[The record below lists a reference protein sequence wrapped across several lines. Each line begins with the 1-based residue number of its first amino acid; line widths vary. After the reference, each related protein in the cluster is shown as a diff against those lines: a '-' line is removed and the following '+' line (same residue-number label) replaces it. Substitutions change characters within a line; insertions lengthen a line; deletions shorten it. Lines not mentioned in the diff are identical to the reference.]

1 MVISF
6 FRRFRQAA
14 PFPVSSF
21 TPVASAFLHTS
32 ITPVCS
38 AYSGLDA
45 YLIIFARLAVLPLFS
60 NLKQRVP
67 LGFCLCLLSL
77 GEGNDHVFPLDF
89 LVKCF
94 NRARLSIRKHHILGG
109 QTFNHV
115 GCVHANFI
123 DIAACPCIC
132 LQFFLELAF
141 QLLAPVICAFLTI
154 SCWAARF
161 LFPVRAKAVVQQV
174 VLTCR

>member
-6 FRRFRQAA
+6 LRRSRQAA

-21 TPVASAFLHTS
+21 TPVARAFLHAS
-32 ITPVCS
+32 ITPVCTV
-38 AYSGLDA
+38 YSGLDA
-45 YLIIFARLAVLPLFS
+45 FLIIFARLAVLPLFG

-94 NRARLSIRKHHILGG
+94 NRARLSIRKHRILGG
-109 QTFNHV
+109 QALDEV
-115 GCVHANFI
+115 GCKHMHIVHAVIIARLWAILTRDSKYTAPQRLHNF
-123 DIAACPCIC
+123 
-132 LQFFLELAF
+132 F
-141 QLLAPVICAFLTI
+141 
-154 SCWAARF
+154 RF
-161 LFPVRAKAVVQQV
+161 HSFVHPFSGA
-174 VLTCR
+174 